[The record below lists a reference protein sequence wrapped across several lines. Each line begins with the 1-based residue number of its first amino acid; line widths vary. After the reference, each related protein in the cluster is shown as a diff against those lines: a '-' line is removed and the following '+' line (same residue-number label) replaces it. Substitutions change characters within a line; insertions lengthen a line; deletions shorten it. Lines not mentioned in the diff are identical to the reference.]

1 VIDRLDEVLHR
12 LLKDAVADLRQ
23 GTPPTVVDE
32 QIGFRPPDESWRTFT
47 GQLGTRKALDVY
59 LVDLRENRRLR
70 TNEYLERP
78 NGSHVLRE
86 PPPARV
92 DCHYVISAWSN
103 TDEDHGKT
111 LEEHRLLY
119 QAAAA
124 LLGARPLVPR
134 AVFAPD
140 PIPTGFPEVLADA
153 DLPATVLPVEGF
165 LKISEL
171 WASMGERPPWKPL
184 VYVVLTVPVVFDAEL
199 AGPAVTSLFA
209 EYRPGGGLAGAE
221 TLLDIGGQVHDSAG
235 AAVGGAWVR
244 LETPAGHLLQDTST
258 DELGRFVFTRVE
270 TKHYRLRA
278 GAPGVGS
285 ADDPVDVPSP
295 TGDYD
300 LQLS

>member
-12 LLKDAVADLRQ
+12 LLKDEVADLRQ
-23 GTPPTVVDE
+23 GTPATVLDE
-32 QIGFRPPDESWRTFT
+32 QIVFRPPDESCRTFT
-47 GQLGTRKALDVY
+47 GTLGTRKSLDVY

-70 TNEYLERP
+70 SNEYVEQR
-78 NGSHVLRE
+78 NGSDVFTE
-86 PPPARV
+86 PPPTRV

-140 PIPTGFPEVLADA
+140 PLPTGFPGVLADA
-153 DLPATVLPVEGF
+153 ELPASVLPVEGF

-171 WASMGERPPWKPL
+171 WASMGDKPPWKPL
-184 VYVVLTVPVVFDAEL
+184 VYAVLTVPVVFNAEL

-209 EYRPGGGLAGAE
+209 EYRPGAGAAGAE
-221 TLLDIGGQVHDSAG
+221 TLLDIGGVVRDAAG
-235 AAVGGAWVR
+235 AVVDSAWVR
-244 LETPAGHLLQDTST
+244 LETPGGRLLQSAAT
-258 DELGRFVFTRVE
+258 DDLGRFVFTRI
-270 TKHYRLRA
+270 TANPYRLRA
-278 GAPGVGS
+278 GAAGVGS
-285 ADDPVDVPSP
+285 ADDSIDVPSP